1 MTSNRRQFLRVS
13 GLVATGALAGCS
25 GQDQGGRSGTTETQT
40 STATET
46 APATGTETGTETE
59 TETETTEGE
68 EGGGQAAYT
77 WMDATW
83 DSYWYSL
90 YNMSANISMSGN
102 GVIFP
107 HNEEQQQAFDQRFPA
122 MLEAANRS
130 QPPVAN
136 ANLNM
141 AAFTEADPTF
151 TQMPVLDGPDGR
163 PDASTLTWTEYSGVV
178 SPSSL
183 AWTHLKGVT
192 WAKNFQN
199 HAEILPSTLAPLFRA
214 EVLATLAQPGI
225 TASLIAGGPE
235 SNGALTK
242 GDSLELVSEFNPS
255 TGKYVDETT
264 RPNHHS
270 AMLWF
275 LSDMTSLTAGG
286 WFGYE
291 QPQPLIPPEKIRMLT
306 DGMAET
312 TMNAFSPSAIVEMGS
327 TRDLGQMLG
336 AIGWYGSHTGSSK
349 LRSQAAE
356 YANALASEVEANLA
370 GSGRIEKGAKN
381 QAATQ
386 AVVGQGLLWA
396 SQIDGVDHRSM
407 AEGVLGYMAQELFD
421 ADAGTFVS
429 GPNTNTYRITAR
441 DAGTSP
447 AA

>member
-1 MTSNRRQFLRVS
+1 
-13 GLVATGALAGCS
+13 
-25 GQDQGGRSGTTETQT
+25 
-40 STATET
+40 
-46 APATGTETGTETE
+46 
-59 TETETTEGE
+59 
-68 EGGGQAAYT
+68 
-77 WMDATW
+77 MDATW

-90 YNMSANISMSGN
+90 YNMSANISMSAN
-102 GVIFP
+102 GVLFP
-107 HNEEQQQAFDQRFPA
+107 HNEEQQAAFENRFPK
-122 MLEAANRS
+122 MLQAANRKR
-130 QPPVAN
+130 PPVEN

-141 AAFTEADPTF
+141 AAFTDADPHF
-151 TQMPVLDGPDGR
+151 TQQPAFGFGSGGKR
-163 PDASTLTWTEYSGVV
+163 PNASTLAWTEYSGVV

-199 HAEILPSTLAPLFRA
+199 HADILPSTLAPLFRA
-214 EVLATLAQPGI
+214 EVLATLAQLGI

-327 TRDLGQMLG
+327 TRDLGQMLE
-336 AIGWYGSHTGSSK
+336 
-349 LRSQAAE
+349 RSAGTALTPARRSFGRRPPSTRTRSRARSRRTSRAA
-356 YANALASEVEANLA
+356 A
-370 GSGRIEKGAKN
+370 GSKRARRIRPLHRPSSGRGCY
-381 QAATQ
+381 
-386 AVVGQGLLWA
+386 GP
-396 SQIDGVDHRSM
+396 HRST
-407 AEGVLGYMAQELFD
+407 ASITVRWPRAYS
-421 ADAGTFVS
+421 GTWLKS
-429 GPNTNTYRITAR
+429 CSTPMPAR
-441 DAGTSP
+441 S
-447 AA
+447 